1 MTPLFYWILS
11 YADRILALIAI
22 VIAVIAITDVRHLF
36 RTTEERARIAIL
48 RELNNY
54 GASMSAFYRACED
67 VEFRP
72 GELNRDSAGLLF
84 ATFRIQQL
92 LAPKA
97 TKVELAE
104 LRKTTRKGVDEAA
117 HEYRELLI
125 SSGIANPKKPAAD
138 R

>member
-1 MTPLFYWILS
+1 
-11 YADRILALIAI
+11 
-22 VIAVIAITDVRHLF
+22 
-36 RTTEERARIAIL
+36 
-48 RELNNY
+48 
-54 GASMSAFYRACED
+54 MSAFYRACED